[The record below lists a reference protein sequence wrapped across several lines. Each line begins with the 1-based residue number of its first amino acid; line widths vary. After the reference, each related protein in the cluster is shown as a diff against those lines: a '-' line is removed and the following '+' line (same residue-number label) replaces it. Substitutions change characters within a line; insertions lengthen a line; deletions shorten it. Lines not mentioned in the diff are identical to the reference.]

1 MSYNHLS
8 AEERGQIEAYLKEG
22 VSQAEIARRLDRH
35 RSTISR
41 EIKRGSEQRKKKS
54 LASLPYQ
61 ATSAGNLASI
71 RKKNCGTTTKATVHN
86 TKTIMKYL
94 DMKYSPEQIAN
105 AVRSVKVC
113 TSTIYNWIYKKIVP
127 FDIKKLRGRGKRYKI
142 KNTGKRLKRPDR
154 AFFERRTLEN
164 RPEEV
169 QLRTEFGHWEA
180 DTVVSKQGVA
190 ACLATF
196 IERKTRHY
204 VAIKIPNK
212 TGRSMMTAIKRLVEM
227 YPHGVKSITC
237 DRGSE
242 FVNQFEIGL
251 IEDTFDC
258 KIYYANPCAPHER
271 GSNENHNGL
280 LREYFPKPSN
290 FKNISQNKINQAVQ
304 SMNLRPRKIFKW
316 KSPQHK
322 FNLEYSKAFY
332 HQQIVFTLL

>member
-8 AEERGQIEAYLKEG
+8 AEERGQIEAYLREG

-61 ATSAGNLASI
+61 ATSAGNLARI

-113 TSTIYNWIYKKIVP
+113 TSTIYTWIYKKIVP
-127 FDIKKLRGRGKRYKI
+127 FDIKKLRGHGKRYKI
-142 KNTGKRLKRPDR
+142 KNTGNRLKRPDR
-154 AFFERRTLEN
+154 AFFDGRTLDN

-242 FVNQFEIGL
+242 FVNQFEIGF

-304 SMNLRPRKIFKW
+304 SMNLRPRKLFKW

-322 FNLEYSKAFY
+322 FNLEYSKAF
-332 HQQIVFTLL
+332 

>member
-61 ATSAGNLASI
+61 ATSAGNLARI

-105 AVRSVKVC
+105 AVRSVKIC

-154 AFFERRTLEN
+154 AFFEGRTLEN

-196 IERKTRHY
+196 IER
-204 VAIKIPNK
+204 
-212 TGRSMMTAIKRLVEM
+212 
-227 YPHGVKSITC
+227 
-237 DRGSE
+237 
-242 FVNQFEIGL
+242 

-322 FNLEYSKAFY
+322 FNLEYSKAF
-332 HQQIVFTLL
+332 